1 MQINFLDILA
11 IVQIP
16 FPQELLK
23 INLNCYQLQRHVH
36 IIFIFSIYALG
47 VNIPRLLN
55 FSIHNKMTESSASGH
70 DEWYWTWPIMI
81 TTKLDKIY
89 IAAPWGHGQE
99 AVQDYKLPK
108 KETLE
113 MSPTD
118 PKTAQGGGT
127 QAS

>member
-1 MQINFLDILA
+1 
-11 IVQIP
+11 
-16 FPQELLK
+16 
-23 INLNCYQLQRHVH
+23 
-36 IIFIFSIYALG
+36 
-47 VNIPRLLN
+47 
-55 FSIHNKMTESSASGH
+55 
-70 DEWYWTWPIMI
+70 MI

-89 IAAPWGHGQE
+89 IAAPWGHGPE